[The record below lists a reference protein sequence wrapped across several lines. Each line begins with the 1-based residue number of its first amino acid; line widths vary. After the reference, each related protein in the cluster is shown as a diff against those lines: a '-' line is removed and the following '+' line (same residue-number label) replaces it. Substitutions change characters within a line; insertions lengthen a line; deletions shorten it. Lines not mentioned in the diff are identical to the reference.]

1 VENQL
6 DDPQTT
12 GIARLLFETGSLRA
26 LPRTGWR
33 QDGIPLTA
41 TETVAEHSHRTSV
54 IGATLAA
61 LEGADPARTTLLCTL
76 HDLPETRTGDLSPLT
91 KRYVT
96 ATDPRKVAA
105 DQTEGTHLTVQTL
118 FTSVISEFE
127 DGNTPEARCARDA
140 DKLDCLLRALEY
152 RASGTPAVQ
161 GKIDRCRAA
170 LTTVAAQRI
179 ADAALALDPTD
190 WQDTEAQRR

>member
-1 VENQL
+1 MNHQL
-6 DDPQTT
+6 DGSEAA

-33 QDGIPLTA
+33 QDGIPLSA

-76 HDLPETRTGDLSPLT
+76 HDVPEARTGDLSPLT

-96 ATDPRKVAA
+96 AADPRKVAA
-105 DQTEGTHLTVQTL
+105 EQTANAHLAVQTL
-118 FTSVISEFE
+118 FGSAITEFE
-127 DGNTPEARCARDA
+127 DGTSPEARCARDA

-152 RASGTPAVQ
+152 RAGGVPAVQ

-190 WQDTEAQRR
+190 WQYT